1 MNGLDKTTILI
12 IDDNPKNIQVVAS
25 ILRAHTDYNILFALD
40 GKEGLHRL
48 NKNDISLILLDIN
61 IPGVN
66 GYQIAK
72 SIKSNPQ
79 TSSIPIVF
87 LSANSDHESIEKGFE
102 YGCNDYI
109 TKPFHSHELLQRVET
124 HVRLFQTEK
133 RLENEVSKSHFLLN
147 QYKEVID
154 LSTLVFKTDTKGT
167 ITYVNKLLCE
177 TSQYSKFELL
187 GESAD
192 RVIEDGFLDA
202 VLKNEAAGSYW
213 QGVLNNRKKDGTSF
227 ITSSVGMPLYNEEGD
242 VVEIICA
249 SKDISAELEAKCRLE
264 SVNKQLEEKV
274 FSEVAK
280 NKKKDLMIEKHSKN
294 AAMGEMLSMIAHQ
307 WRQPLTTISVLAANM
322 MFDLAMDKYKSESFK
337 ERLEKITDV
346 TQHLSNTIN
355 DFRKFFKEDK
365 QLSAIIGEALIEE
378 CLALIGPSLEV
389 DGIKIIR
396 SYEEP
401 SITIET
407 YPGELKQALL
417 NILKNAQDV
426 LSVRGIPAPYIT
438 IALSSSETSLSIS
451 IQDNGNG
458 IDDTIIDKIFDPYF
472 TTKGE
477 HNGTGLGLYM
487 TKTIIEEHCK
497 GKLNVINSDEGACFE
512 IMLPRNFADPFI
524 ETVMEH
530 HHQNLL
536 YSI

>member
-512 IMLPRNFADPFI
+512 IMLPRNFVDPFI